1 MAKMVTVYL
10 NEETEKI
17 LQELTK
23 DGKKISPL
31 INSIIKD
38 YYHNVSEVK
47 DDFAELFR
55 ITGRISREVKQRGML
70 FLDELPSEM
79 VEKIKKYKKATEE
92 LKEELE

>member
-1 MAKMVTVYL
+1 MAKIVTVYL

>member
-1 MAKMVTVYL
+1 MAKIVTVYL

-92 LKEELE
+92 LKKELE

>member
-1 MAKMVTVYL
+1 MAKIVTVYL

-31 INSIIKD
+31 INSIITD

>member
-17 LQELTK
+17 LQELMK

-55 ITGRISREVKQRGML
+55 ITGRINREVKQRGML

-92 LKEELE
+92 LKKELE